1 MNIQI
6 KNLWKKNASEIIDI
20 LSKREVSAL
29 EVLDSFSVL
38 TPPTDTS
45 EQLHWPSASPAHH
58 MWLRRILQ
66 RGPLKAKVHAAD
78 LDSKSLFGI
87 TTK

>member
-29 EVLDSFSVL
+29 EVLDSSL
-38 TPPTDTS
+38 S
-45 EQLHWPSASPAHH
+45 
-58 MWLRRILQ
+58 RIEEINPRINAIVTLI
-66 RGPLKAKVHAAD
+66 KDEAK
-78 LDSKSLFGI
+78 KI
-87 TTK
+87 